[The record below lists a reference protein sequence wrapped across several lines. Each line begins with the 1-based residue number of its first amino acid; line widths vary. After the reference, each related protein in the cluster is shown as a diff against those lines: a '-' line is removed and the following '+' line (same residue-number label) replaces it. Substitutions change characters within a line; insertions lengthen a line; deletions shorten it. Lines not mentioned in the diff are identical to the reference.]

1 MPVRTMRN
9 RENRAERLARG
20 IAAERY
26 EMVRSLFRRQGA
38 KPPFIFWQPRAVEVT
53 SPALSDLL
61 RWWSALPKIGG
72 VPEAMQSGIVLPP
85 TIADHVVVAKPATGA
100 TDLRCSRLDGTLVD
114 EAGREP
120 RDGNVSALSEH
131 EPLFTV
137 AAYRAVLHR
146 REPIYIGYRPVG
158 ELDEHAEA
166 VILPLT
172 DPASQAC
179 YVLGAR
185 ISRAS
190 FRTLFDSMMD
200 GAIVFDEKGR
210 IRIVNGAMAL
220 MLRNDVPQLTGRH
233 VTDIVRAPFLA
244 AGLETGTGLVCSAR
258 EAEARGADGRDFAVQ
273 ISIGATRVD
282 QGPHYLAVIRDDS
295 AHKAIEEHYRTLA
308 LTDPLTGLA
317 NRVLF
322 GDRLGQALV
331 RARRAR
337 QGLALLMIDLDGFKG
352 VNDQYGHPAGDVALQ
367 EFARRLRMVTR
378 EADILARL
386 GGDEFALVE
395 TDLQQ
400 PGGVQALADRLLA
413 ALAEPVFLG
422 GQPLTLGASIG
433 IAVFPDDGDHMTVLA
448 EHADRALY
456 DAKARGGCRWVRFG
470 HSDT

>member
-1 MPVRTMRN
+1 M
-9 RENRAERLARG
+9 
-20 IAAERY
+20 AERY
-26 EMVRSLFRRQGA
+26 ETVRSLFRRHGA
-38 KPPFIFWQPRAVEVT
+38 KPPFMLWQPRAIEVT

-61 RWWSALPKIGG
+61 RWWSALPKIGR
-72 VPEAMQSGIVLPP
+72 VPEAVQSGIVLPP
-85 TIADHVVVAKPATGA
+85 YVADHVILAKPATGA

-120 RDGNVSALSEH
+120 RYGNVSAPGEH
-131 EPLFTV
+131 ETLFTI

-146 REPIYIGYRPVG
+146 REAIYIAYRSAN
-158 ELDEHAEA
+158 ELDGHADA
-166 VILPLT
+166 VILPLI

-185 ISRAS
+185 ILRAS
-190 FRTLFDSMMD
+190 FLTMFNSMMD
-200 GAIVFDEKGR
+200 GAIVFDEKGH
-210 IRIVNGAMAL
+210 IRMVNGAMAL
-220 MLRNDVPQLTGRH
+220 MLRNDAPQFEGRH

-244 AGLETGTGLVCSAR
+244 AGLQTGTGLVCSAR

-273 ISIGATRVD
+273 ISIGATRID
-282 QGPHYLAVIRDDS
+282 HGQHYLAVIRDDS

-352 VNDQYGHPAGDVALQ
+352 VNDQYGHPAGDLALQ

-433 IAVFPDDGDHMTVLA
+433 IAVFPDDGDSMTVLA

-470 HSDT
+470 HSDA